1 VWYLSWWIVVGLS
14 WPLSVPNKEIIMKIR
29 SHVNRGLVMLN
40 HIRLL
45 VAAVALGWS
54 ATLSMA
60 IPNGHTVVYGNVT
73 VQYFNNYMMVTSTS
87 GKSIVDWSSFNLA
100 HGESVDF
107 LLPSSSSRILNRI
120 DGANGMSLIHGALN
134 SNGHVYLINPAGITF
149 GANSVLNAN
158 RIYAAAGAMSNN
170 DFLSGTDRFTNLT
183 GTIINNGSIQADEV
197 HFAANNIVNTGD
209 ITGGLMSFS
218 IGDKVYIQRV
228 GDGISLQIDGQ
239 DLGDPDAGTVG
250 ATLSGQAGIYNSGS
264 ITSSGTNGGGSIHL
278 AAGDMYGLAILNEG
292 TIQAAGG
299 EISLTAQ
306 GGAIHNAENGVIN
319 VTSNNSGDG
328 GNVFIQ
334 APAFVNEGLIEA
346 NAISGNPA
354 VSAGNIDINTYFNAI
369 FTQTSNLQANAT
381 IAGNG
386 GTISVEATNGTV
398 AFAEGSTVAVKG
410 GLTGGDGGAV
420 NITGQQVS
428 YYATTKVGALNGTD
442 GSLSVSVDE
451 SVDVYAPGG
460 IVIIP
465 SIMDLGSAIDVTS
478 RVGTNVLNNFDGD
491 VSISSN
497 IDVRINQGFDL
508 QGHDLTLTAGRNVTL
523 NFEVTGLNDFTVEA
537 SQGIVFADS
546 FTDIS
551 GDASFTAGTW
561 PDGGIVI
568 VGQNPVEV
576 VTGGSQLWDGSL
588 WLNNDLSITA
598 EEATFTKGIN
608 GTFDFDATV
617 TNELSFGGS
626 LGGFQGS
633 ELASIDLSA
642 DLITFGENVDVI
654 RAHGDILLNADGR
667 DALPQSATIA
677 GLSNSLAIESFNGDI
692 RMGQHEIFT
701 QLGDLSLN
709 ANNGTIRLGDVNALG
724 DLYVEAPTIEL
735 LTHEGGDILL
745 PDGSLVFL
753 PGVHYLAG
761 GGINFVS
768 DNIVTIGDGPTPLF
782 ASADNDA
789 VDIAA
794 SNLAGFNWI
803 MDLDVD
809 IDDFSTPNTV
819 LHVYPGEFVS
829 NENDSDAAAQ
839 AAGNAIEAF
848 TTDLAA
854 AEQIGLFEDDN
865 LELDDSTLEG
875 SLTLVTLADLGIEIE
890 QIADN
895 PQDLLDASSR
905 TEMLANYPGA
915 NINADTG
922 NILVKQRRLK
932 DSVVR
937 RALQEYQD
945 VLASQPGDALA
956 NINENNTTAIADSI
970 RSSWTAYT
978 DSVGENA
985 TPAGFKT
992 FLGASD
998 VQATSQAYV
1007 DGLRTVYKDLGR
1019 SGMTSGEISGARDL
1033 TMERMLGT
1041 EPGGGLTGSQFSQI
1055 LQ

>member
-1 VWYLSWWIVVGLS
+1 
-14 WPLSVPNKEIIMKIR
+14 MKIR

-73 VQYFNNYMMVTSTS
+73 VQYFTNYMMVTSTS

-264 ITSSGTNGGGSIHL
+264 ITSPGTNGAGSIHL
-278 AAGDMYGLAILNEG
+278 AAGDMYGLAIFNEG

-299 EISLTAQ
+299 QISMTAQ

-319 VTSNNSGDG
+319 VTSNNSSDG

-369 FTQTSNLQANAT
+369 FTHTSNLQANAT

-410 GLTGGDGGAV
+410 GLMGGDGGAV

-442 GSLSVSVDE
+442 GSLSIAVDE
-451 SVDVYAPGG
+451 SVDIYAPGG
-460 IVIIP
+460 VVIIP
-465 SIMDLGSAIDVTS
+465 SIVDLGSAINVTS

-497 IDVRINQGFDL
+497 VDVMLNQGFDL
-508 QGHDLTLTAGRNVTL
+508 QGHNLTLTSGRNIGL
-523 NFEVTGLNDFTVEA
+523 NAEATGLNNLTVEA
-537 SQGIVFADS
+537 DNEIWLRSS

-551 GDASFTAGTW
+551 EDASFTAGSE
-561 PDGGIVI
+561 ILI
-568 VGQNPVEV
+568 LGQNPVSI
-576 VTGGSQLWDGSL
+576 VTGGSQLWDGAVRM
-588 WLNNDLSITA
+588 NTDLSINA
-598 EEATFTKGIN
+598 EAATFTGPIDGN
-608 GTFDFDATV
+608 SGFAADV
-617 TNELSFGGS
+617 TTELRM
-626 LGGFQGS
+626 LGDMGNA
-633 ELASIDLSA
+633 EALANIDLSA
-642 DLITFGENVDVI
+642 DLITFGVDVNTI
-654 RAHGDILLNADGR
+654 RANGDILLNADGR

-677 GLSNSLAIESFNGDI
+677 GLSNSLAIESINGDI

-709 ANNGTIRLGDVNALG
+709 ANNGTVRLGDVNAFG
-724 DLYVEAPTIEL
+724 DLYVEGQAIEL
-735 LTHEGGDILL
+735 LTHEGGNILL

-753 PGVHYLAG
+753 PGVHYLASG
-761 GGINFVS
+761 EISFVS
-768 DNIVTIGDGPTPLF
+768 DNIVAIGDGPTPLF
-782 ASADNDA
+782 ASAGNDA

-794 SNLAGFNWI
+794 SNLADFNWI
-803 MDLDVD
+803 MNLDVD

-819 LHVYPGEFVS
+819 LHVYPGEYVS

-865 LELDDSTLEG
+865 LELDDSTVEG

-890 QIADN
+890 QIAN
-895 PQDLLDASSR
+895 NTQDLQDSITR
-905 TEMLANYPGA
+905 TEILANYPGA

-937 RALQEYQD
+937 GALQEYQD
-945 VLASQPGDALA
+945 VLASQPGDTLA
-956 NINENNTTAIADSI
+956 NISGNNTTAIADSI
-970 RSSWTAYT
+970 QSSWTAYA
-978 DSVGENA
+978 DSVGENT

-992 FLGASD
+992 FLGEND
-998 VQATSQAYV
+998 VQATSRAYV
-1007 DGLRTVYKDLGR
+1007 DGLQTVFNKLGQ
-1019 SGMTSGEISGARDL
+1019 SGLTSGEVNGARDV
-1033 TMERMLGT
+1033 TTQRMLGT
-1041 EPGGGLTGSQFSQI
+1041 EPGGSLTGAQFSQI
-1055 LQ
+1055 LQSR